1 MWNSK
6 WQDGMK
12 KLMEKINKETMLI
25 LFLGGIL
32 IFVILLPTD
41 SAKKRSDQ
49 GAQKTEGQDAA
60 ITLQDAAKVQVDAYK
75 DALEEELEEFLA
87 GVAGVGEVKVMIYM
101 ERTTEYIVEK
111 DNTMTGSE
119 GSDQRETTKEEE
131 TVYTVNA
138 AGEQVPFIAQTV
150 RPRVDGVA
158 VAAQGAGKEAV
169 RLQIVRLVMA
179 LFGVEANKVE
189 VMVLQ

>member
-1 MWNSK
+1 MWNNK
-6 WQDGMK
+6 WQDGIRR
-12 KLMEKINKETMLI
+12 LMEKVNKETMLI

-41 SAKKRSDQ
+41 SGKKSGSREEQTVAEQNTTVASDT
-49 GAQKTEGQDAA
+49 AE
-60 ITLQDAAKVQVDAYK
+60 VYVDAYK
-75 DALEEELEEFLA
+75 EALEKELEEFLS

-101 ERTTEYIVEK
+101 ERSTEYIVEK
-111 DNTMTGSE
+111 DNATTGSE
-119 GSDQRETTKEEE
+119 DSDRRETTKEED
-131 TVYTVNA
+131 TVYTTNA

-158 VAAQGAGKEAV
+158 VAAQGAGQEMV

-189 VMVLQ
+189 VMKMQ

>member
-1 MWNSK
+1 MWNNK
-6 WQDGMK
+6 WQDGLK
-12 KLMEKINKETMLI
+12 RLMEKINKETMLI

-41 SAKKRSDQ
+41 SGRKSNSREEQTAADGNTAASET
-49 GAQKTEGQDAA
+49 TERY
-60 ITLQDAAKVQVDAYK
+60 VDAYK
-75 DALEEELEEFLA
+75 EALEAELEEFLS

-101 ERTTEYIVEK
+101 ERSTEYIVEK
-111 DNTMTGSE
+111 DSATTGSE
-119 GSDQRETTKEEE
+119 ESDRRETSKEED
-131 TVYTVNA
+131 TVYTTNA

-158 VAAQGAGKEAV
+158 VAAKGANQEMV

-189 VMVLQ
+189 VMPMQ

>member
-1 MWNSK
+1 MWNNK
-6 WQDGMK
+6 WQDGVK

-41 SAKKRSDQ
+41 SSKKRGNQ
-49 GAQKTEGQDAA
+49 AEQTAEEQNTAMTVQD
-60 ITLQDAAKVQVDAYK
+60 TAKVQVDAYK
-75 DALEEELEEFLA
+75 DALEKELEEFLS

-111 DNTMTGSE
+111 DNTTTGSE
-119 GSDQRETTKEEE
+119 GSDRRETTKEEE

-138 AGEQVPFIAQTV
+138 AGEQVPFVAQTV

-158 VAAQGAGKEAV
+158 VAAQGAGQEAV

-189 VMVLQ
+189 VMALQ